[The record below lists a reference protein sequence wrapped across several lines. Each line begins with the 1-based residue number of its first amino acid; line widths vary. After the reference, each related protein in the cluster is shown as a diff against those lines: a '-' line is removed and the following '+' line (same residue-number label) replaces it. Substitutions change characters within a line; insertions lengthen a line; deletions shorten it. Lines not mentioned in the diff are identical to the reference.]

1 MDFDL
6 SEEHR
11 MVQKAVKEY
20 VAKEVIPNVREWDIN
35 HSLPYAKIRKDLA
48 KLGVFGICFP
58 ENVGGAGMD
67 YTALALACE
76 ELEYG
81 ESALRVIISVHV
93 GLNSCGIFQWGTDEQ
108 KKKYLG
114 PQARGE
120 KLATYGL
127 TEPSAGS
134 DVRGIRTTA
143 IRRGSTWV
151 LNGQKQW
158 ISLANIADNF
168 LIFAYTD
175 KSKGAS
181 KGMSCFIVEKDFP
194 GIESRD
200 FENKLGM
207 RSGSTGEIVL
217 KDVHVPQ
224 ENMLGVEGEG
234 FKIAMSCLDNGRFTV
249 AAGSIGLARAA
260 LDASVKY
267 ALERETFG
275 QLIGRH
281 QLIQEKIAKMVSG
294 IESARLLVMRAAWL
308 KNKGIRNTKETALAK
323 WVATNVALDSANE
336 AIQIHGSYGYSAD
349 YPVERM
355 WRNARGAVI
364 YEGTNEIQA
373 LLQAEYALGFRKD
386 HPLRKEMPGFVG

>member
-1 MDFDL
+1 
-6 SEEHR
+6 
-11 MVQKAVKEY
+11 
-20 VAKEVIPNVREWDIN
+20 
-35 HSLPYAKIRKDLA
+35 
-48 KLGVFGICFP
+48 
-58 ENVGGAGMD
+58 
-67 YTALALACE
+67 
-76 ELEYG
+76 
-81 ESALRVIISVHV
+81 
-93 GLNSCGIFQWGTDEQ
+93 
-108 KKKYLG
+108 
-114 PQARGE
+114 
-120 KLATYGL
+120 
-127 TEPSAGS
+127 
-134 DVRGIRTTA
+134 